1 MNRYT
6 TLPAVQALQHETWMY
21 AFIVA
26 AIALAISIFVAN
38 LIAWQGGQDKS
49 YQKRR
54 LWFVLIGII
63 SLVSFFLY
71 NDLQVKPLISQQG
84 WQAMFSET
92 NIRSSIVG
100 LFVYYVVGVVIM
112 FIRRHSKFGSILGK
126 EKEKK

>member
-6 TLPAVQALQHETWMY
+6 TLLAVQALQHETWMY

-92 NIRSSIVG
+92 NIQSSIVG

-126 EKEKK
+126 EKEKR

>member
-6 TLPAVQALQHETWMY
+6 TLSAVQALQNETWMY

-26 AIALAISIFVAN
+26 AIALAISTFVAN

-54 LWFVLIGII
+54 LWFALIGII

-84 WQAMFSET
+84 WQAMFSKT
-92 NIRSSIVG
+92 NIQSSIVG

-112 FIRRHSKFGSILGK
+112 FICRHSKFGSILGK
-126 EKEKK
+126 EKGKK

>member
-71 NDLQVKPLISQQG
+71 NDLQVKPLISEQG

-92 NIRSSIVG
+92 NIQSSIVG

>member
-1 MNRYT
+1 MNRHT

-38 LIAWQGGQDKS
+38 LIVWQGGQDKS

-54 LWFVLIGII
+54 LWFVLIGVI

-92 NIRSSIVG
+92 NIQSSIVG
-100 LFVYYVVGVVIM
+100 LFVYYVVGVVII

-126 EKEKK
+126 EKDKK

>member
-54 LWFVLIGII
+54 FWFVLIGII

-92 NIRSSIVG
+92 NIQSSIVG

-126 EKEKK
+126 EKEKR

>member
-92 NIRSSIVG
+92 NIQSSIVG

-126 EKEKK
+126 EKDKK

>member
-6 TLPAVQALQHETWMY
+6 TPPAVQALQHETWMY

-92 NIRSSIVG
+92 NIQSSIVG

>member
-6 TLPAVQALQHETWMY
+6 TLHAVQALQHETWMY

-92 NIRSSIVG
+92 NIQSSIVG

>member
-92 NIRSSIVG
+92 NIQISIVG

>member
-92 NIRSSIVG
+92 NIQSSIVG

-126 EKEKK
+126 EKEKR

>member
-6 TLPAVQALQHETWMY
+6 TLPAVQALQHETWIY

-92 NIRSSIVG
+92 NIQSSIVG

>member
-6 TLPAVQALQHETWMY
+6 TLLAVQALQHETWMY

-92 NIRSSIVG
+92 NIQSSIVG

-112 FIRRHSKFGSILGK
+112 FIRHHSKFGSILGK
-126 EKEKK
+126 EKEKR

>member
-6 TLPAVQALQHETWMY
+6 TLPAVQALQNETWMY

-26 AIALAISIFVAN
+26 AIALAISTFVAN

-54 LWFVLIGII
+54 LWFALIGII

-84 WQAMFSET
+84 WQAMFSKT
-92 NIRSSIVG
+92 NIQSSIVG

-112 FIRRHSKFGSILGK
+112 FICRHSKFGSILGK
-126 EKEKK
+126 EKGKK

>member
-38 LIAWQGGQDKS
+38 LIVWQGGQDKS

-54 LWFVLIGII
+54 LWFVLIGVI

-92 NIRSSIVG
+92 NIQSSIVG
-100 LFVYYVVGVVIM
+100 LFVYYVVGVVII

-126 EKEKK
+126 EKDKK

>member
-92 NIRSSIVG
+92 NVQSSIVG

-126 EKEKK
+126 EKEKR

>member
-92 NIRSSIVG
+92 NIQSSIVG

>member
-92 NIRSSIVG
+92 NITSYCG
-100 LFVYYVVGVVIM
+100 LSWGIT
-112 FIRRHSKFGSILGK
+112 L
-126 EKEKK
+126 

>member
-92 NIRSSIVG
+92 NIQSSIVG

-126 EKEKK
+126 EKEIK

>member
-6 TLPAVQALQHETWMY
+6 TVPAVQALQHETWMY

-92 NIRSSIVG
+92 NIQSSIVG